1 MKTHVTERAR
11 STRGGFTM
19 LEASIGSL
27 VLLLFAGTVVETLT
41 SMRNGTLTTR
51 IEDKAQLNARRAMD
65 AIVED
70 LSYGGLVTVDT
81 RDYPLHF
88 DDGVLDPE
96 YDPYEVIAH
105 DPAQENSTAGRA
117 DFGVNR
123 EIVLIHPADN
133 DDDGV
138 PDVADVVSG
147 QLVWDVDRPI
157 SYTLET
163 DENGENV
170 LIRRR
175 GDTPGRIVARDVE
188 RVRFLD
194 SEDTGFQIPLDA
206 VRVELHFLL
215 EDDDGQQYR
224 HRMETTVR
232 MRNGAS
238 T

>member
-1 MKTHVTERAR
+1 MKTRITRRAHGAR
-11 STRGGFTM
+11 AGFTI

-65 AIVED
+65 SIVED
-70 LSYGGLVTVDT
+70 LSYGGLVTAAA

-96 YDPYEVIAH
+96 YDPFDVIAH
-105 DPAQENSTAGRA
+105 DPAEENSTEGRP
-117 DFGVNR
+117 DFGANR

-147 QLVWDVDRPI
+147 QLVWDVDQPI

-163 DENGENV
+163 DANGENV

-175 GDTPGRIVARDVE
+175 GETPGRIVARGVE

-215 EDDDGQQYR
+215 EDDDGHQYR

>member
-1 MKTHVTERAR
+1 MKTRCTRRSRSQRA
-11 STRGGFTM
+11 GFTV

-65 AIVED
+65 IIVSD
-70 LSYGGLVTVDT
+70 LSYGGLVTADA

-88 DDGVLDPE
+88 DDGVLAPE
-96 YDPYEVIAH
+96 YDPHEVIAH
-105 DPAQENSTAGRA
+105 DPAVEKSTADRD

-133 DDDGV
+133 DSDGV

-147 QLVWDVDRPI
+147 QLVWAVDQPI

-175 GDTPGRIVARDVE
+175 GTVPGRIVARGVE
-188 RVRFLD
+188 RVRFLN
-194 SEDTGFQIPLDA
+194 SQDTGFQIPLDA

-215 EDDDGQQYR
+215 EDDDGHQYR